1 MFTIF
6 VVEFPAST
14 EMVWVE
20 MGRREGSRPENSRLR
35 GMMNVSE
42 EYGFYHICTDG
53 NALPWLFKD
62 DEDFIAG
69 INRIG
74 ICKHITGVEVIS
86 FILMDNHLHKLL
98 YGTMA
103 MCKEYVNK
111 YKTLTGKWN
120 SRKYGSRKSLKELPV
135 TIIPVRTEE
144 YLLETIAYIDR
155 NPIVAGYCHLPSEY
169 PWGSARYMFR
179 ENPDKHLEWKMLGDF
194 SAKEIRD
201 ILKTRIRLPEDWKID
216 SKGMID
222 PQHFIGINKANAI
235 FKSPIRYLYFLSR
248 KLEGKIDMDTAQG
261 NRTFIPDKELR
272 PIVARMSESLFQT
285 ADIRSL
291 NVNNR
296 LMLARKLRYE
306 YASSTKQISRMVFI
320 DPDLLKGFV

>member
-1 MFTIF
+1 MT
-6 VVEFPAST
+6 S
-14 EMVWVE
+14 
-20 MGRREGSRPENSRLR
+20 
-35 GMMNVSE
+35 VSE
-42 EYGFYHICTDG
+42 EYGFYHICSDG

-74 ICKHITGVEVIS
+74 ICKHVTGVEIIS

-103 MCKEYVNK
+103 MCKEYINK

-120 SRKYGSRKSLKELPV
+120 SRKYGNRKSLKELPV

-155 NPIVAGYCHLPSEY
+155 NSIVAGYCHLPSEY

-179 ENPDKHLEWKMLGDF
+179 EKPDKHKTWKSLGDL
-194 SAKEIRD
+194 SARELREV
-201 ILKTRIRLPEDWKID
+201 LRTRIQLPKDWNID
-216 SKGMID
+216 SNGMIN
-222 PQHFIGINKANAI
+222 PQHFTEIHKASAI
-235 FKSPIRYLYFLSR
+235 FKSPARYLYFLSK
-248 KLEGKIDMDTAQG
+248 KLEGKIDIDAAQG
-261 NRTFIPDKELR
+261 NRTFISDKELR
-272 PIVARMSESLFQT
+272 PIVIRMSENMFQT
-285 ADIRSL
+285 SDIKLL

-296 LMLARKLRYE
+296 LILARKLRHE
-306 YASSTKQISRMVFI
+306 YASTTKQISRMVFL
-320 DPDLLKGFV
+320 DPEILKGFV